1 MIGDLVTINNLV
13 KVKMSTIDKVE
24 RGAAFSSDR
33 SAPHNGADSGYVIGI
48 DIGGSNLRV
57 ALADSKG
64 HLLGKWSAS
73 TKATSSPEMVVQQ
86 IREGVDSLLERHSV
100 SHRSLLAAA
109 AGAPGITRVD
119 VGIVVATSY
128 LKGWK
133 NVAFRDVL
141 ESVLQVP
148 ATVEND
154 ARLAAIGE
162 NWKGV
167 ARGLHSFAFLAI
179 GTGIGAGIFANGELI
194 HGKHWTA
201 GEIGYMYVPGASS
214 EAVAPGS
221 PGSLESAIG
230 GEGVRQQWLR
240 CCAEAGVTGARD
252 LTATEIFDRALTG
265 DQFAQTVLN
274 RTAQVLAY
282 AIYNICLILDCE
294 CVVLGGG
301 VGMSLPLRDATQ
313 RVLDRYE
320 GPTLPR
326 LATSALGEDA
336 QLMGAFRLALDLAE
350 SRKRH

>member
-1 MIGDLVTINNLV
+1 MKVNLT
-13 KVKMSTIDKVE
+13 KVKITTTDK
-24 RGAAFSSDR
+24 FDR
-33 SAPHNGADSGYVIGI
+33 SSASRPNCNGPDNGAEGGHVIGI

-57 ALADSKG
+57 ALADSNG

-86 IREGVDSLLERHSV
+86 IREGVDSLLECHSV
-100 SHRSLLAAA
+100 SQHSLVAAA

-119 VGIVVATSY
+119 AGIVVATSY

-133 NVAFRDVL
+133 NVAFRDLL
-141 ESVLQVP
+141 ESALQVP

-154 ARLAAIGE
+154 AKLAAVGE

-167 ARGLHSFAFLAI
+167 ARGLGSFAFLAI
-179 GTGIGAGIFANGELI
+179 GTGVGAGIFANGKLI
-194 HGKHWTA
+194 HGKHWAA

-214 EAVAPGS
+214 EAVAPGT
-221 PGSLESAIG
+221 PGSLESTIG

-240 CCAEAGVTGARD
+240 CCAKAGVNGSGD
-252 LTATEIFDRALTG
+252 LTATEIFDRAVSG
-265 DQFAQTVLN
+265 DQFAQAVLN
-274 RTAQVLAY
+274 RTAQALAY
-282 AIYNICLILDCE
+282 AVYNICLVLDCE

-313 RVLDRYE
+313 RLLDQYKE
-320 GPTLPR
+320 PALPK

-336 QLMGAFRLALDLAE
+336 QLTGAFRLALDIAE
-350 SRKRH
+350 SRKRS